1 MEPPH
6 LPHQPVAGTEVKM
19 VGIAQLN
26 LAADLPEVKG
36 VHASLDSGLRAHV
49 HKDRRLDHAAVGAGK
64 LSAPGAAQD

>member
-1 MEPPH
+1 
-6 LPHQPVAGTEVKM
+6 M

-49 HKDRRLDHAAVGAGK
+49 HKDRRLDISVDSVKHTALCPAF
-64 LSAPGAAQD
+64 LFD